1 MVSISCPSVDLLKS
15 SRHIVDSIVDEE
27 SIGNLLLISST
38 TAPLLLGTESLPADW
53 AGGAPVHKLDDSVSN
68 VKMLKVSR
76 LK

>member
-15 SRHIVDSIVDEE
+15 SRHVVDSIVDEE

-53 AGGAPVHKLDDSVSN
+53 AGGVPAMSWVSMY
-68 VKMLKVSR
+68 VMLKQAN
-76 LK
+76 